1 MNNEYIC
8 VRFLTWISDNHWCRR
23 DRTHPNKVGQYYSYI
38 HCEYKTIEQLS
49 KEFNETFNQEFNKI
63 EMEKMTKK
71 YEYRGYTYTI
81 DIALNTKVEKSISGE
96 RWHTITLNDSTEE
109 LKKWE
114 EVKDKY
120 IEITIEDF
128 ERFAQKYFDKIIDGV
143 PSSSDRLSKLGFTS
157 I

>member
-8 VRFLTWISDNHWCRR
+8 VRFLTWISDNHWSRR
-23 DRTHPNKVGQYYSYI
+23 NRTHPNKVGQYYSDI
-38 HCEYKTIEQLS
+38 HCEYKTIEQLY
-49 KEFNETFNQEFNKI
+49 KEFNENLNQEFNKI

-81 DIALNTKVEKSISGE
+81 DIALNTKVKTSISGE

-120 IEITIEDF
+120 LEITIEDF
-128 ERFAQKYFDKIIDGV
+128 KRFAQKFFDKTIDGV
-143 PSSSDRLSKLGFTS
+143 SNPIDRLSKLGFTS